1 MDDACESAWA
11 VGLCANA
18 ISASNW
24 TYQYDVGGMMAALSF
39 IFFICKTHASLG
51 FCNDYSIHSF
61 ILQVFIENL
70 LCASPDPNI
79 GLTEMTKIK
88 SLLLVK
94 PIVQWRRQ
102 TINTKINVYAV

>member
-24 TYQYDVGGMMAALSF
+24 TYQYDVGGMMALSF

-102 TINTKINVYAV
+102 TINTKINVYVV